1 MIQVNRKTRHY
12 RIYTLLY
19 YTRTREKKQKRK
31 RQREQSTP
39 DEGLKRKKR
48 RKCAGSRR
56 GVIYHVPHPQ
66 GKQTITQTADAGG
79 LNVINHDPTRFIL
92 FDS

>member
-19 YTRTREKKQKRK
+19 YTRTREIILYSHEKTEKRK

-39 DEGLKRKKR
+39 DKGLKRKR
-48 RKCAGSRR
+48 EEN
-56 GVIYHVPHPQ
+56 VPPDE
-66 GKQTITQTADAGG
+66 GA
-79 LNVINHDPTRFIL
+79 
-92 FDS
+92 

>member
-1 MIQVNRKTRHY
+1 MIQVNRKTQHY

-39 DEGLKRKKR
+39 DKGLKRKR
-48 RKCAGSRR
+48 EEN
-56 GVIYHVPHPQ
+56 VPAAE
-66 GKQTITQTADAGG
+66 GA
-79 LNVINHDPTRFIL
+79 
-92 FDS
+92 